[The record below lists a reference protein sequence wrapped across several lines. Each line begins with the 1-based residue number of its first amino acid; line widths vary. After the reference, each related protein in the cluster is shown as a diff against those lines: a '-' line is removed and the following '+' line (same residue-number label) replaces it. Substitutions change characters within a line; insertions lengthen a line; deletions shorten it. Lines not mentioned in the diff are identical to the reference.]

1 MRDFVLIYLNGVR
14 REIRGREALMMLADW
29 LRKEAGLTGTKIVCA
44 EGDCGSCTV
53 LRAFPDLAAHAHI
66 HVGVQDGVKVGANDG
81 VKVGT
86 NDGVIVGANDGA
98 NVGTDHATRSA
109 PLEFEAMN
117 SCIVTVAQMD
127 GSHIVTVE
135 GMQCGDELSPAQV
148 AMKQCHASQ
157 CGYCTPG
164 FVMAISAMLEKHG
177 DANGARANV
186 ASDSG
191 GHANVASHGGA
202 VAAQHIDAKMAANY
216 LTGNLCRCTGY
227 APIVEA
233 ALTVR
238 ATEMHSVAGRYSN
251 PAAIADALNTATK
264 SLLIEHDGVKLF
276 APVSLREAVT
286 FAAQNPGFKVLAA
299 ATDMGVQ
306 TNKGKPLPRAL
317 LSLHLVNE
325 LYQAK
330 QSRSGLVVGA
340 RVTLAQ
346 LRRLCET
353 TAPELASFLN
363 LFGSPQIKNVATL
376 VGNIANASPIG
387 DTLPF
392 LLIAGAVVHVASRP
406 GGKGP
411 IHKRKIEFTDLY
423 VGYKKLALTPGEI
436 ITHVSFNAT
445 DSKEL
450 LRLYKVSQRKDMD
463 ISAISGAFSMTMAGR
478 VKSSVVNTTT
488 HAEAR
493 KTKSPPRVVSA
504 RIAYGGVAATPIRM
518 PEIEAALVGDFT
530 MKKAQAVAHMIA
542 SAITPL
548 SDVRGSAAYRRVTA
562 ANLFMRYANEVLHA

>member
-53 LRAFPDLAAHAHI
+53 LRAFPDLAA
-66 HVGVQDGVKVGANDG
+66 QPNFKVGANVGVQGG
-81 VKVGT
+81 VKV
-86 NDGVIVGANDGA
+86 VE
-98 NVGTDHATRSA
+98 NVGGVRATHID

-177 DANGARANV
+177 DANGARTNV
-186 ASDSG
+186 AGDSG
-191 GHANVASHGGA
+191 GRANIASHGGA

-238 ATEMHSVAGRYSN
+238 ATEKHSVAGRYSN

-264 SLLIEHDGVKLF
+264 SLLIEHDGMKLF

-306 TNKGKPLPRAL
+306 TNKGKPLPRVM

-330 QSRSGLVVGA
+330 QSRSGIVVGA

-392 LLIAGAVVHVASRP
+392 LLIADAVVHVASRL

-411 IHKRKIEFTDLY
+411 IHKRKIKFTDLY

-463 ISAISGAFSMTMAGR
+463 ISAISGAFSMTMTGR
-478 VKSSVVNTTT
+478 VKSSAVNTTT
-488 HAEAR
+488 HAGAR
-493 KTKSPPRVVSA
+493 KTKSPPHVVSA

-530 MKKAQAVAHMIA
+530 MQKAQAVAHMIA

-562 ANLFMRYANEVLHA
+562 AKLFMRYASEVLNG

>member
-1 MRDFVLIYLNGVR
+1 MRDFALIYLNGVR

-53 LRAFPDLAAHAHI
+53 LRAFPDLAALAHVD
-66 HVGVQDGVKVGANDG
+66 VGVPSGVKVGAN
-81 VKVGT
+81 VGA
-86 NDGVIVGANDGA
+86 IVGA
-98 NVGTDHATRSA
+98 DHATRSA

-177 DANGARANV
+177 DANGTRANG

-191 GHANVASHGGA
+191 ARTNVASHDGA

-238 ATEMHSVAGRYSN
+238 ATEKHSVAGRYSN

-264 SLLIEHDGVKLF
+264 SLLIEHDGIKLF

-286 FAAQNPGFKVLAA
+286 FAAQNPGFKVVGA

-317 LSLHLVNE
+317 LSLHLIRD

-330 QSRSGLVVGA
+330 QSRSGIIVGA

-353 TAPELASFLN
+353 SAPELASFLN

-392 LLIAGAVVHVASRP
+392 LLIADAVVHVASRP

-411 IHKRKIEFTDLY
+411 THKRNIKFTDLY
-423 VGYKKLALTPGEI
+423 VGYKKLALTPEEI

-463 ISAISGAFSMTMAGR
+463 ISAISGAFSLTLAGR
-478 VKSSVVNTTT
+478 AKHSNFSNDLQSI
-488 HAEAR
+488 AAR

-518 PEIEAALVGDFT
+518 PEIEAALVGEFT
-530 MKKAQAVAHMIA
+530 MEKAQVVAHMIA

-562 ANLFMRYANEVLHA
+562 AKLFMRYASEVLHA

>member
-53 LRAFPDLAAHAHI
+53 LRAFPDLAAHAPV
-66 HVGVQDGVKVGANDG
+66 HVGVRGGVKVGEN
-81 VKVGT
+81 V
-86 NDGVIVGANDGA
+86 GA
-98 NVGTDHATRSA
+98 NVGRDPSTHTA

-177 DANGARANV
+177 DANGARTNV

-191 GHANVASHGGA
+191 GRANVASHGGA

-238 ATEMHSVAGRYSN
+238 ATEKHSVAGRYSN

-306 TNKGKPLPRAL
+306 TNKGKPLPRVL

-330 QSRSGLVVGA
+330 QSRSGIVVGA

-392 LLIAGAVVHVASRP
+392 LLIAGAAVHVASRP

-411 IHKRKIEFTDLY
+411 IHKRRIEFTDLY

-463 ISAISGAFSMTMAGR
+463 ISAISGAFSLTMAGR
-478 VKSSVVNTTT
+478 MKSFAVNTTT
-488 HAEAR
+488 HAGAR
-493 KTKSPPRVVSA
+493 ETKLPPRVVSA

-530 MKKAQAVAHMIA
+530 MEKAQAVAHMIA

-562 ANLFMRYANEVLHA
+562 AKLFMRYANEVLHA

>member
-14 REIRGREALMMLADW
+14 REIRGREALMMLGDW

-53 LRAFPDLAAHAHI
+53 LRAFPDLAAHAHVD
-66 HVGVQDGVKVGANDG
+66 VGVQGGVKVGAN
-81 VKVGT
+81 VGA
-86 NDGVIVGANDGA
+86 IVGA
-98 NVGTDHATRSA
+98 DHATRSA

-177 DANGARANV
+177 DANGTRANV

-191 GHANVASHGGA
+191 RRENVASHGGA

-238 ATEMHSVAGRYSN
+238 ATEKHSVAGRYSN
-251 PAAIADALNTATK
+251 TTAIADALNTATK
-264 SLLIEHDGVKLF
+264 SLLIEHDGIKLF

-325 LYQAK
+325 LYEAK
-330 QSRSGLVVGA
+330 RTRTGIVVGA

-353 TAPELASFLN
+353 SAPELASFLN

-392 LLIAGAVVHVASRP
+392 LLIAEAVVHVASRP

-411 IHKRKIEFTDLY
+411 IHKRNIEFTDLY
-423 VGYKKLALTPGEI
+423 VGYKKLALTPEEI

-463 ISAISGAFSMTMAGR
+463 ISAISGAFSFTLAGR
-478 VKSSVVNTTT
+478 AKHSNSSNDLQSL
-488 HAEAR
+488 AAR
-493 KTKSPPRVVSA
+493 KTKSSPRVVSA
-504 RIAYGGVAATPIRM
+504 RIAFGGVAATPIRM

-530 MKKAQAVAHMIA
+530 MEKAQVVAHMIA

-562 ANLFMRYANEVLHA
+562 AKLFMRYASEVLHG

>member
-1 MRDFVLIYLNGVR
+1 MRDFALIYLNGVR
-14 REIRGREALMMLADW
+14 REIRGREALMMLGDW

-53 LRAFPDLAAHAHI
+53 LRAFPDI
-66 HVGVQDGVKVGANDG
+66 GKQTSTQVGATVSANAIHG
-81 VKVGT
+81 
-86 NDGVIVGANDGA
+86 VGATP
-98 NVGTDHATRSA
+98 VA
-109 PLEFEAMN
+109 PLQFEAMN

-164 FVMAISAMLEKHG
+164 FVMAMSAMLEKHG
-177 DANGARANV
+177 DANGARADV

-191 GHANVASHGGA
+191 ARANVASHGGA
-202 VAAQHIDAKMAANY
+202 IAVQQIDAKMAANY

-238 ATEMHSVAGRYSN
+238 ATEKHSVAGRYSN
-251 PAAIADALNTATK
+251 STAIADALNTATR

-286 FAAQNPGFKVLAA
+286 FAAENPGFKVVGA

-317 LSLHLVNE
+317 LSLHLIRD

-330 QSRSGLVVGA
+330 QSRSGIVVGA

-353 TAPELASFLN
+353 SAPELARFLN

-392 LLIAGAVVHVASRP
+392 LLIADAVVHVASRP

-411 IHKRKIEFTDLY
+411 IHKRNIEFTDLY

-445 DSKEL
+445 NSKEL

-463 ISAISGAFSMTMAGR
+463 ISAISGAFWLTLAGR
-478 VKSSVVNTTT
+478 AKHSNSSNELQSL
-488 HAEAR
+488 AAR

-504 RIAYGGVAATPIRM
+504 RIAFGGVAATPIRM
-518 PEIEAALVGDFT
+518 PEIEATLVGEFT
-530 MKKAQAVAHMIA
+530 MEKAQVVAHMIA

-562 ANLFMRYANEVLHA
+562 AKLFMRYASEVLHA

>member
-1 MRDFVLIYLNGVR
+1 MRDFALIYLNGVR

-53 LRAFPDLAAHAHI
+53 LRAFPDLAALAHVD
-66 HVGVQDGVKVGANDG
+66 VGVPSGVKVGAN
-81 VKVGT
+81 VGA
-86 NDGVIVGANDGA
+86 IVGA
-98 NVGTDHATRSA
+98 DHATRSA

-148 AMKQCHASQ
+148 AMKQCHSSQ

-177 DANGARANV
+177 DANGTRANG

-191 GHANVASHGGA
+191 ARTNVASHDGA

-238 ATEMHSVAGRYSN
+238 ATEKHSVAGRYSN

-264 SLLIEHDGVKLF
+264 SLLIEHDGIKLF

-286 FAAQNPGFKVLAA
+286 FAAQNPGFKVVGA

-317 LSLHLVNE
+317 LSLHLIRD

-330 QSRSGLVVGA
+330 QSRSGIIVGA

-353 TAPELASFLN
+353 SAPELASFLN

-392 LLIAGAVVHVASRP
+392 LLIADAVVHVASRP

-411 IHKRKIEFTDLY
+411 THKRNIKFTDLY
-423 VGYKKLALTPGEI
+423 VGYKKLALTPEEI

-463 ISAISGAFSMTMAGR
+463 ISAISGAFSLTLAGR
-478 VKSSVVNTTT
+478 AKHSNFSNDLQSI
-488 HAEAR
+488 AAR

-518 PEIEAALVGDFT
+518 PEIEAALVGEFT
-530 MKKAQAVAHMIA
+530 MEKAQVVAHMIA

-562 ANLFMRYANEVLHA
+562 AKLFMRYASEVLHA